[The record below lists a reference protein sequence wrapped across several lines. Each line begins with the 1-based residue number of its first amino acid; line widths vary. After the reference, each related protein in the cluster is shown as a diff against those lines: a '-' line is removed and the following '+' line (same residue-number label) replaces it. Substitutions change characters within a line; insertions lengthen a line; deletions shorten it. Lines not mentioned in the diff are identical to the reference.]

1 MSLELDL
8 ILVACLLA
16 AAIDVRTRRIP
27 NALSIAVAALG
38 LCFAATHGVFTVL
51 VAVALMI
58 ATMLLGTFAFAR
70 GWLGGGDVKLLAAV
84 TGCLGLADAI
94 PFLFYTAVSG
104 GVIGAA
110 FAIAGRR
117 LPSVLRSTVGV
128 LRPFAFEGTV
138 AIAPERPIMMPYAL
152 AIAAGTVVV
161 ALSHSIA
168 PFLRLP
174 L

>member
-1 MSLELDL
+1 MSLELVIAL
-8 ILVACLLA
+8 LACLVAA
-16 AAIDVRTRRIP
+16 TSDVRTRRIP
-27 NALSIAVAALG
+27 NAIPIAMALVGLGCAAV
-38 LCFAATHGVFTVL
+38 HGAP
-51 VAVALMI
+51 AVGIALALMI
-58 ATMLLGTFAFAR
+58 GTMLLGTFAFAA

-84 TGCLGLADAI
+84 TGSLGLSDAL
-94 PFLFYTAVSG
+94 PFLIYTAVCG
-104 GVIGAA
+104 GVIAA
-110 FAIAGRR
+110 GFAVVSRR
-117 LPSVLRSTVGV
+117 VPSVLRSVTGA

-152 AIAAGTVVV
+152 AIAAGVIVV